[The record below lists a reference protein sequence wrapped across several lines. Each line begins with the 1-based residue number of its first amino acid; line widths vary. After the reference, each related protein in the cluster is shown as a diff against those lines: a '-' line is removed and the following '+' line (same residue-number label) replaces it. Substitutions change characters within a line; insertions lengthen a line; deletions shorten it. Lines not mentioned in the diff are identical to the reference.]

1 MEFQPH
7 RQDDWSIISKENK
20 TKIEDLWKELEPNNL
35 EIPNTKEEYPCSEIK
50 PGTWVLYYA
59 RNRAFGSTSYKLG
72 RVVYDDDADD
82 VEQDNKIQCKRDD
95 MVFIDTGGMSGIAA
109 RYVRRM
115 KAIPEERVEEIINLF
130 REAGDERVNKRREW
144 NRYVRASAA
153 AGGGGG
159 IAVAA
164 GTTAA
169 GFFYGGARKQKK
181 RITKKRR
188 KGRFTK
194 KSNRKY
200 NRKGNKSKR
209 RRRK

>member
-1 MEFQPH
+1 MTFQPH
-7 RQDDWSIISKENK
+7 HQDDWSIISKENK
-20 TKIEDLWKELEPNNL
+20 EAIIKEWKDLEPDNL
-35 EIPNTKEEYPCSEIK
+35 GIPNRENSYLCDKIQK
-50 PGTWVLYYA
+50 NTWVLYYA

-72 RVVYDDDADD
+72 LVKDIGDLKSPC
-82 VEQDNKIQCKRDD
+82 NRDD
-95 MVFIDTGGMSGIAA
+95 TVFIDTGGMSGIAA

-115 KAIPEERVEEIINLF
+115 KAIPEDRVNYIKNLF
-130 REAGDERVNKRREW
+130 KEAGDKKRGERAQHDRNVTYSQRRIGPGPGAFEA
-144 NRYVRASAA
+144 VGAA
-153 AGGGGG
+153 ALIGG
-159 IAVAA
+159 
-164 GTTAA
+164 
-169 GFFYGGARKQKK
+169 RKQKK